1 MEACAGGLEQAAA
14 DSRWIMSKTAGNDV
28 KQRVKSTWR
37 EGPVSMDA
45 GDGAVTIRPLLFL
58 LINTVADL
66 T

>member
-1 MEACAGGLEQAAA
+1 MRWRLGAGSGGQW
-14 DSRWIMSKTAGNDV
+14 WIMSKTAGNDV

-45 GDGAVTIRPLLFL
+45 GDGAVTIRQLLFL
-58 LINTVADL
+58 LFNTVADL